1 MKRDYAEDA
10 ERLVSLLG
18 RGKANAV
25 SRSELLEMFGGKDRD
40 MRKVIAYARLL
51 GHRINNDQD
60 GSGYYLPDKLE
71 ELTKQYQQMKRRAK
85 TILAQMT
92 AIRYEIERYGIPGQ
106 ISLTDADRKVER
118 SIAHECEE
126 I

>member
-1 MKRDYAEDA
+1 
-10 ERLVSLLG
+10 
-18 RGKANAV
+18 
-25 SRSELLEMFGGKDRD
+25 

-71 ELTKQYQQMKRRAK
+71 ELTKQYKQMKRRAK

-106 ISLTDADRKVER
+106 ISFTDADRKVER

-126 I
+126 V